1 MWDSLLGRRV
11 PKEKLEL
18 TLDQEHDHINLL
30 VFALEL
36 KMQNGAPLLVQLFA
50 LRTLEDFLRA
60 NSATEEAIMDECSF
74 PLSKA
79 HKEEH
84 RSHYRSLD
92 DISRKINAS
101 MAKEASADLI
111 ALHQE
116 LLAHIRD
123 KDQEVADWKRRQVDG
138 LLDSA

>member
-11 PKEKLEL
+11 PKEELEL
-18 TLDQEHDHINLL
+18 TLDQEHGRINLL
-30 VFALEL
+30 AFALEL
-36 KMQNGAPLLVQLFA
+36 KMQNGAPLLEQLFA

-60 NSATEEAIMDECSF
+60 NSATEEAIMDESSF
-74 PLSKA
+74 PLSKS

-84 RSHYRSLD
+84 RSHYRSLEV
-92 DISRKINAS
+92 ISRKINAS

-111 ALHQE
+111 ALHQA

-123 KDQEVADWKRRQVDG
+123 KDQEVADWKRRQMDG